1 MSKSE
6 SPARAAHRRTSGRSG
21 APGSRLSQGTVYYDS
36 DRCRFPLVGGVDFDN
51 LGRQL
56 ATGLTRMAVAVQPAG
71 QSPEADLP
79 RTLAQQQVLLLLARR
94 RPEFALWGLAAELG
108 MALPDALAAVAE
120 LEREGLVE
128 MVPAPSYSPGEVLV
142 AVTERGLAQAPL
154 VRHWAADLLAAMD
167 ELDHAEQL
175 RLLGVVI
182 RHIQI
187 LQQRNQIPVT
197 KMCVTCRFFDGYAH
211 PGSTAPHHCRLVDA
225 PFGHR
230 ELRLHCPDQVAG
242 EHPDDKPMAK
252 ES

>member
-1 MSKSE
+1 M
-6 SPARAAHRRTSGRSG
+6 
-21 APGSRLSQGTVYYDS
+21 
-36 DRCRFPLVGGVDFDN
+36 DFET

-56 ATGLTRMAVAVQPAG
+56 ATGLVRMAVAVQPPNETLDA
-71 QSPEADLP
+71 EAP

-94 RPEFALWGLAAELG
+94 RPEFPLRTLAGELG
-108 MALPDALAAVAE
+108 IQLPDAVAAVSE
-120 LEREGLVE
+120 LQDEGLVR
-128 MVPAPSYSPGEVLV
+128 MLPAPSYSPSEVLV
-142 AVTERGLAQAPL
+142 AVTERGLTQAPT

-167 ELDHAEQL
+167 DLDHAEQL

-187 LQQRNQIPVT
+187 LQRRNQIPVT

-211 PGSTAPHHCRLVDA
+211 PGSAAPHHCRLVDA

-230 ELRLHCPDQVAG
+230 ELRLRCPEQVAG
-242 EHPDDKPMAK
+242 EQLAGEPATK